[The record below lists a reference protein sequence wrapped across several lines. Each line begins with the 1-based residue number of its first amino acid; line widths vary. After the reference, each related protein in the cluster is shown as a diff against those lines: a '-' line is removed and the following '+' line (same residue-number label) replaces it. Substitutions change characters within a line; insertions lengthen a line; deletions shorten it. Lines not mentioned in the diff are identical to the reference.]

1 VEEPDRLGRLGFA
14 GKLNE
19 REPPRP
25 SGLAISGQVDLDDA
39 ASRGQELRQGVRRGP
54 EVQVPDEDARWN
66 G

>member
-1 VEEPDRLGRLGFA
+1 VEEPDRLGRLGLA
-14 GKLNE
+14 GELDE

-25 SGLAISGQVDLDDA
+25 SGFTISGQEDLDDA
-39 ASRGQELRQGVRRGP
+39 ARGGQELREGVRRGP